1 MEKYVCMTCGSDE
14 VYEQVWMHINSSKG
28 GEPVGDG
35 IVWCEMCNGDGGLLS
50 ETEYQEMISS

>member
-1 MEKYVCMTCGSDE
+1 MTCGSDE